1 MIAYLR
7 GVVRNLQPGSMVLD
21 VNGVGYLV
29 HLPPNM
35 ADAFLDEQTAS
46 VHIAT
51 IVREDAIT
59 LYGFSD
65 TLQREVFDLLREV
78 RGVGPRLAMT
88 ILGTLSLAQLVTALQ
103 QENQQT
109 LVAVPGVGRK
119 TAGRLCLELKNKIPA
134 HFQVS
139 ADPVAARQQPAD
151 QLPLALAQLGYRK
164 SEIDLVLSSSD
175 VPALEAAPIEQRLKA
190 ALKVLERV

>member
-7 GVVRNLQPGSMVLD
+7 GEVRNVTPGSMVLD
-21 VNGVGYLV
+21 VRGVGYLV

-35 ADAFLDEQTAS
+35 QDSFQRDQTIS
-46 VHIAT
+46 LHIAT

-59 LYGFSD
+59 LYGFGD
-65 TLQREVFDLLREV
+65 TSQRELFDLLRGV
-78 RGVGPRLAMT
+78 KGVGPRLALA
-88 ILGTLSLAQLVTALQ
+88 ILGHLAPGQLVTAIT
-103 QENQQT
+103 QEDLTT

-134 HFQVS
+134 HFTVADGVGAS
-139 ADPVAARQQPAD
+139 APKPSD

-164 SEIDLVLSSSD
+164 SEIDLVL
-175 VPALEAAPIEQRLKA
+175 
-190 ALKVLERV
+190 